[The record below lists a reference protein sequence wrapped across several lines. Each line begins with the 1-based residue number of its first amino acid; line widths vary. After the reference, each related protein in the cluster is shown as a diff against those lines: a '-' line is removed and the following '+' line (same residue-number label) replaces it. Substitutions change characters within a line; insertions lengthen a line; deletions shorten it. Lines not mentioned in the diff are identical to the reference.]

1 MADPGFPRGGADLL
15 FGIIFT
21 KNCMKIKQIGLKR
34 AASLRPPRSATGLIR
49 VTKQEK
55 YGLSYTY
62 CMYSMCAHSG
72 ALKRFSGISAERTIW
87 ILIIVYVITF
97 LINLLYF

>member
-1 MADPGFPRGGADLL
+1 MGGR
-15 FGIIFT
+15 T
-21 KNCMKIKQIGLKR
+21 KIRAQIGREFCHFDL
-34 AASLRPPRSATGLIR
+34 
-49 VTKQEK
+49 
-55 YGLSYTY
+55 
-62 CMYSMCAHSG
+62 YSMCAHSG